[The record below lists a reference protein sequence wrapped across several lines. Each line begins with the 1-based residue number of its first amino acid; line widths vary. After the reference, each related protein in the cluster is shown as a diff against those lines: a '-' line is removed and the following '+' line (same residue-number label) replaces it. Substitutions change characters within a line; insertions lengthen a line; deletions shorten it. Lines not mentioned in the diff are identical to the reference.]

1 MLWID
6 KHCPKQLHELNSH
19 RDVNELLKKLVE
31 KSHGE
36 LPHLLFYGPS
46 GAGKKTRI
54 MATLRA
60 VFGASIDKVKTE
72 VVSNVDTANNVVVC
86 QSDHHIHSE
95 LVVEQS
101 NRRPVPCTELG
112 TKDRVIVQDVIKNL
126 SASPSASNYFLKGP
140 AYRVF
145 LFEDADALSL
155 PAQAAL
161 RRTMETYIRNARMFL
176 HVKQLS
182 RIILPLRSRCL
193 CIRVGSHTIAEVGK
207 SPRDAQLVQIV
218 DVLRDIA
225 KAEGLPPKQSSD
237 EVLQSI
243 ANSSGRNLRRAIL
256 TLETMALGGFP
267 AAPGEFLMPW
277 ELQVAKIVNNV
288 IENQS
293 PSTISALRPQVY
305 ELLVCCIPG
314 ELVLEKLVSM
324 MSKRVKPEL
333 VPKLIHIAAHFSH
346 TMQQGSRHIWHI
358 EACIVQFM
366 ALLAGKG
373 SDI

>member
-6 KHCPKQLHELNSH
+6 KHCPKQLYELNSH
-19 RDVNELLKKLVE
+19 REVNELLTKLVE

-60 VFGASIDKVKTE
+60 VFGAAIDRVKTE
-72 VVSNVDTANNVVVC
+72 VVSNVDTSNNVIVC

-95 LVVEQS
+95 STVEQLHH
-101 NRRPVPCTELG
+101 RAVPCTELG
-112 TKDRVIVQDVIKNL
+112 SKDRVIIQDVIKNL

-145 LFEDADALSL
+145 LFEDADSLSL

-193 CIRVGSHTIAEVGK
+193 CIRVGSHTIAE
-207 SPRDAQLVQIV
+207 IV
-218 DVLRDIA
+218 DVLRGIA

-237 EVLQSI
+237 EVLRSI
-243 ANSSGRNLRRAIL
+243 ANASGRNLRRAIL

-277 ELQVAKIVNNV
+277 ELQVAKLVKSV
-288 IENQS
+288 LENQS

-314 ELVLEKLVSM
+314 EVVLEKFVTMLSQ
-324 MSKRVKPEL
+324 RVKPEL
-333 VPKLIHIAAHFSH
+333 VPKLIHVAAHFSH
-346 TMQQGSRHIWHI
+346 TMQQGSRQIWHI

-373 SDI
+373 ADV